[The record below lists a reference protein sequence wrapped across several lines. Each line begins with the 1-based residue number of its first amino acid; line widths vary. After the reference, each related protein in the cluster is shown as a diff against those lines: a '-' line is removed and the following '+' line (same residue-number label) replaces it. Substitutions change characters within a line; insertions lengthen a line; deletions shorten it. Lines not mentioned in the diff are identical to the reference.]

1 MSAKSFIAAASV
13 LAVVGVAGAWQATAT
28 SQAHVVRQEAKT
40 ETCTLKVS
48 GMTCAGCEA
57 AVRMAARK
65 VDGVTDVAV
74 SHKTGKA
81 EVKYDP
87 AKTTPSAIAKAITD
101 GSGFKA
107 DVESK
112 KDQ

>member
-1 MSAKSFIAAASV
+1 MSAKSFIAVASV
-13 LAVVGVAGAWQATAT
+13 LTVVGVAGAWHTTTT
-28 SQAHVVRQEAKT
+28 SQAHVVVREVRT

-65 VDGVTDVAV
+65 VDGVRDVAV
-74 SHKTGKA
+74 GHETGKA
-81 EVKYDP
+81 EVTYEP
-87 AKTTPSAIAKAITD
+87 SKTTPSAIAKAITD

-107 DVESK
+107 EVESE
-112 KDQ
+112 QGQ